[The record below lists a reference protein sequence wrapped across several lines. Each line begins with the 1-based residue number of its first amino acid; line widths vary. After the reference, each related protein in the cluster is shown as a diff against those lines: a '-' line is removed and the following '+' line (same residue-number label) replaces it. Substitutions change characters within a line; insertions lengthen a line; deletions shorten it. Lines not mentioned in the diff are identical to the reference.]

1 MRNLKLAAS
10 LLPKSLLGIAG
21 ALLAFSL
28 VSGIAAQTM
37 TPETTGLRGSA
48 PLGEEA
54 EAPRIPQVEETDRRR
69 ARSYPEQPPTIPH
82 KIEGYQLDMNSNK
95 CLSCH
100 ARARVSESGAPMISI
115 THFMDRDGQFLA
127 TVSPRRYFC
136 NQCHVV
142 QTEVA
147 APIENTFVDI
157 DSLLAGENG
166 KTGN

>member
-1 MRNLKLAAS
+1 MRFPKVPVS
-10 LLPKSLLGIAG
+10 LLSTGLLSIAG

-28 VSGIAAQTM
+28 ASGIAAQTAA
-37 TPETTGLRGSA
+37 PEMTGLRGSA
-48 PLGEEA
+48 VLGEDEQ
-54 EAPRIPQVEETDRRR
+54 APRIPQVEETDRRR
-69 ARSYPEQPPTIPH
+69 ARNYPEQPPTIPH
-82 KIEGYQLDMNSNK
+82 KIDGYQLDMNGNQ

-100 ARARVSESGAPMISI
+100 ARARVTESGAPMISI

-127 TVSPRRYFC
+127 AVSPRRYFC

-142 QTEVA
+142 QTEA
-147 APIENTFVDI
+147 AVPIDNTFVDI